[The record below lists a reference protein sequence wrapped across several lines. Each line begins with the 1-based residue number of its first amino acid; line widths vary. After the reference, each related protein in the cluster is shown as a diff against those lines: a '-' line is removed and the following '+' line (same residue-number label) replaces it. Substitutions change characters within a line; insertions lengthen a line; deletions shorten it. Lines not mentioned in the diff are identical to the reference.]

1 MKDFIVIFSET
12 GARIVKDPQFIKEH
26 KNDSNVLFN
35 PKIPPKAVLHSW
47 FKDGN
52 KIGIKEEVIHDIDLT
67 PVHESFTQESLTKL
81 KFKFKILSIVTV
93 LLTIGIIIRVIIS

>member
-12 GARIVKDPQFIKEH
+12 GARIVKDPKFIKEH

-35 PKIPPKAVLHSW
+35 PKIPAKTFPHSW

-52 KIGIKEEVIHDIDLT
+52 KIGIKKNIIHDIDLT
-67 PVHESFTQESLTKL
+67 PVHESFAQESLIKL
-81 KFKFKILSIVTV
+81 KRKFKILSIVTV